1 LLALRSHLKTIALFT
16 VVALLLWWFARN
28 LDWALVVTDLRAA
41 DWRLILAAVCLVYL
55 TYLVRALRWRTFLR
69 PFADVGLG
77 DIFAATTVGF
87 SSLFLIGR
95 AAELVRPAFL
105 SLRAPA
111 VRPAASFMTIAVER
125 ICDMAIIAVMFA
137 AAMLFVQPT
146 GDDAGARFALMRRAG
161 FLMLVGAIVGIFCL
175 ILLRRFAPFVVSWI
189 ETRTET
195 RAGIVARIGRLVTN
209 LLRGLADALGVF
221 TNIRALLATIGWTS
235 LLWSIITVIHM
246 LVLAAFG
253 LRLGVASTIFVMGCS
268 LVGSLVPTP
277 GGAAGTYHAATAGG
291 LALLGAPEERA
302 VASAFVLHLVVW
314 SPALLFGIYYFLR
327 SGVNL
332 GRLREVAAE
341 SNAAPAQHSSATS
354 PTRNPQ
360 PIQNSSTTTH
370 VVGEV
375 TS

>member
-1 LLALRSHLKTIALFT
+1 LRSHIKTILLFT
-16 VVALLLWWFARN
+16 IVAVLLWWFARN

-41 DWRLILAAVCLVYL
+41 DWRLILAAVCLVYV

-69 PFADVGLG
+69 PFADVNLG

-87 SSLFLIGR
+87 SALFLIGR
-95 AAELVRPAFL
+95 AAEIVRPAFL
-105 SLRAPA
+105 SLREPR

-125 ICDMAIIAVMFA
+125 ICDMAMIAVMFA
-137 AAMLFVQPT
+137 AALLFVQPA
-146 GDDAGARFALMRRAG
+146 GDDTGARFALMRRAG
-161 FLMLVGAIVGIFCL
+161 LLMLVSAIVGIFCL
-175 ILLRRFAPFVVSWI
+175 ILLRRFAPLVVTWI
-189 ETRTET
+189 ETRTEN
-195 RAGIVARIGRLVTN
+195 RAGIIRRGSRLLTS

-221 TNIRALLATIGWTS
+221 TDIRALLATAGWTS
-235 LLWSIITVIHM
+235 LLWSIITIIHL
-246 LVLAAFG
+246 LVLTAFG

-327 SGVNL
+327 SGVNF

-341 SNAAPAQHSSATS
+341 SSAAPAQHSLSTS

-360 PIQNSSTTTH
+360 PTQTSSTTAH
-370 VVGEV
+370 VVGEASV
-375 TS
+375 

>member
-1 LLALRSHLKTIALFT
+1 M
-16 VVALLLWWFARN
+16 VALLLWWFARN

-41 DWRLILAAVCLVYL
+41 DWRLILAAVCFVYL
-55 TYLVRALRWRTFLR
+55 TYLLRALRWRTFLR
-69 PFADVGLG
+69 PFADVNLS

-87 SSLFLIGR
+87 SALFLIGR
-95 AAELVRPAFL
+95 AAEIVRPAFL

-125 ICDMAIIAVMFA
+125 ICDMAMIAVMFA
-137 AAMLFVQPT
+137 AALLFVQPS
-146 GDDAGARFALMRRAG
+146 GGDAGARFALMRRAG

-175 ILLRRFAPFVVSWI
+175 ILLRRFAPRIANWV
-189 ETRTET
+189 ETRTKT
-195 RAGIVARIGRLVTN
+195 RAGIVASTGRLLTN

-221 TNIRALLATIGWTS
+221 TNIRALFATIGWTT

-246 LVLAAFG
+246 LVLSAFG
-253 LRLGVASTIFVMGCS
+253 LRLGVASAIFVMGCS

-291 LALLGAPEERA
+291 LALLGAAEERA
-302 VASAFVLHLVVW
+302 VAAAFVLHLVVW
-314 SPALLFGIYYFLR
+314 SPALVFGIYFFLR

-341 SNAAPAQHSSATS
+341 SSAAPTVHSSSIPTPS
-354 PTRNPQ
+354 TRNPQ
-360 PIQNSSTTTH
+360 PTQTSSTTAH

>member
-1 LLALRSHLKTIALFT
+1 MLFA
-16 VVALLLWWFARN
+16 VVAVLLWWFARN

-41 DWRLILAAVCLVYL
+41 DWRLILAAVSLVYL

-69 PFADVGLG
+69 PFAAVSLG

-111 VRPAASFMTIAVER
+111 VRPSASFMTIAVER

-137 AAMLFVQPT
+137 AALLFVQPA
-146 GDDAGARFALMRRAG
+146 GDDIGARFALMRRAG
-161 FLMLVGAIVGIFCL
+161 FLMLVGAVVGIFCL
-175 ILLRRFAPFVVSWI
+175 ILLRRFAPLVVSWI
-189 ETRTET
+189 ETRTENS
-195 RAGIVARIGRLVTN
+195 AGIVARGSRLVTN

-221 TNIRALLATIGWTS
+221 TNVRALLATVGWTT

-246 LVLAAFG
+246 LVLGAFG

-302 VASAFVLHLVVW
+302 VAAAFVLHLVVW
-314 SPALLFGIYYFLR
+314 SPALVFGIYYFLR
-327 SGVNL
+327 SGVNFE
-332 GRLREVAAE
+332 RLREVAVE
-341 SNAAPAQHSSATS
+341 SDAAPAVHTSSAPFTS
-354 PTRNPQ
+354 PTRNSQ
-360 PIQNSSTTTH
+360 PTQTSSTTTAH